1 MSAVIIYFTAITIF
15 VAIQDKPIMSKFS
28 VVIIDDLYGALEDTA
43 AVLEELGLFQIKGK
57 FTSVRDAEV
66 YFINAD
72 EKVYIIFC
80 DIEMP
85 DYSGF
90 DAIER
95 IRCYCSHFVFITGY
109 ADTYALKGYKVHV
122 DGLLSKPVEAS
133 ELLDLLKHFQSKAP
147 VNSADCGLKT
157 EPTIF
162 LDFVDTNSELHFA
175 RKNGPPMRKHPE
187 NKRVYAKVP
196 VALAEIS
203 YLEKIR
209 NYIHFYALRP
219 NDQFVLLGVLN
230 KRMIDI
236 EDILQQD
243 GRFVRVDQSVFINLN
258 YVRKVLLEGVYI
270 GPKFQ
275 PVSKSRADELK
286 RKLMMMD
293 ISHKL

>member
-1 MSAVIIYFTAITIF
+1 MLAVIIYFTAITIF
-15 VAIQDKPIMSKFS
+15 VINQHKPIMSKFP

-43 AVLEELGLFQIKGK
+43 AVLEELGVFQIKGK

-66 YFINAD
+66 YFLHAN

-85 DYSGF
+85 DCSGL
-90 DAIER
+90 DAIKR
-95 IRCYCSHFVFITGY
+95 LRNNCSHFVFVTGF
-109 ADTYALKGYKVHV
+109 AKEYALDGHKVHV
-122 DGLLSKPVEAS
+122 DGLLSKPVEAD
-133 ELLDLLKHFQSKAP
+133 ELLDLVKHLQRKVPVSSTDRDLKP
-147 VNSADCGLKT
+147 

-162 LDFVDTNSELHFA
+162 LDFVDPKSELHLA

-187 NKRVYAKVP
+187 NKREYAKVP
-196 VALAEIS
+196 VALAEIA
-203 YLEKIR
+203 YLEKTG

-230 KRMIDI
+230 KRMMDM
-236 EDILQQD
+236 DGLLLQD
-243 GRFVRVDQSVFINLN
+243 PRFVRADQSVFINLN
-258 YVRKVLLEGVYI
+258 YVRKVGLEGVKV

-286 RKLMMMD
+286 RKLMLMD

>member
-15 VAIQDKPIMSKFS
+15 ANNQLSPIMSKFP
-28 VVIIDDLYGALEDTA
+28 VVVIDDLYGALEDTS
-43 AVLEELGLFQIKGK
+43 AVLEELGLFQIRGK
-57 FTSVRDAEV
+57 FTSVRDAEL

-122 DGLLSKPVEAS
+122 DGLLSKPVEAD
-133 ELLDLLKHFQSKAP
+133 ELLDLLMHLQSKDP
-147 VNSADCGLKT
+147 DSRADRNLRT
-157 EPTIF
+157 EPKIF
-162 LDFVDTNSELHFA
+162 LDFVGPNSELHDA

-187 NKRVYAKVP
+187 NKRVYEKVP
-196 VALAEIS
+196 VALAKIA

-209 NYIHFYALRP
+209 NYIHFFGLRP
-219 NDQFVLLGVLN
+219 NNEFLLLGVLN
-230 KRMIDI
+230 KRMIDM
-236 EDILQQD
+236 EDLLQQD
-243 GRFVRVDQSVFINLN
+243 SQFVRIEQSVFINLN
-258 YVRKVLLEGVYI
+258 YVIKVGLEGVTV
-270 GPKFQ
+270 GSKFHS
-275 PVSKSRADELK
+275 VSKSRADELN
-286 RKLMMMD
+286 RRLRMMD
-293 ISHKL
+293 ISRKL

>member
-1 MSAVIIYFTAITIF
+1 
-15 VAIQDKPIMSKFS
+15 MSKFS

-90 DAIER
+90 DAIKR

-109 ADTYALKGYKVHV
+109 ADKYALKGYKVHV

-133 ELLDLLKHFQSKAP
+133 ELLDLLKYLQSKAP
-147 VNSADCGLKT
+147 VNSADLDLKT

-187 NKRVYAKVP
+187 NKRVYEKVP

-209 NYIHFYALRP
+209 NYIHFFALRP

-243 GRFVRVDQSVFINLN
+243 PRFVRVDQSVFINLN
-258 YVRKVLLEGVYI
+258 YVKKVGLEGVTV
-270 GPKFQ
+270 GSKFLS
-275 PVSKSRADELK
+275 VSKSRADELK
-286 RKLMMMD
+286 RKLMLMD
-293 ISHKL
+293 ISHKS

>member
-109 ADTYALKGYKVHV
+109 ADKYALKGYKVHV

-133 ELLDLLKHFQSKAP
+133 ELLDLLKHLQSKAP
-147 VNSADCGLKT
+147 VSSADRDLKT

-162 LDFVDTNSELHFA
+162 LDFVDPNSELHFA

-187 NKRVYAKVP
+187 NKRVYEKVP

-258 YVRKVLLEGVYI
+258 YVRKVSLEGVKV

-275 PVSKSRADELK
+275 SVSKSRTEELNK
-286 RKLMMMD
+286 RLRMMD
-293 ISHKL
+293 LGHKL

>member
-1 MSAVIIYFTAITIF
+1 MR
-15 VAIQDKPIMSKFS
+15 KFP

-43 AVLEELGLFQIKGK
+43 AVLEELGLFEIAGK
-57 FTSVRDAEV
+57 FTSVKDAELH
-66 YFINAD
+66 FLNAD
-72 EKVYIIFC
+72 EKVYLIFC

-85 DYSGF
+85 EHSGL
-90 DAIER
+90 DAIKR
-95 IRCYCSHFVFITGY
+95 LRDYCSHFVFITGY
-109 ADTYALKGYKVHV
+109 AEEYALQGHKVYV
-122 DGLLSKPVEAS
+122 DGFLSKPIEVD
-133 ELLDLLKHFQSKAP
+133 ELLGLLKHLQHKAP
-147 VNSADCGLKT
+147 ASNAGRDRRVVS
-157 EPTIF
+157 TIF
-162 LDFVDTNSELHFA
+162 LDVVDPNSELHLA
-175 RKNGPPMRKHPE
+175 RRSGPAMRKHPE
-187 NKRVYAKVP
+187 NRRVREKVP
-196 VALAEIS
+196 VALAEIA